1 MITGVT
7 NMKRLIAVMVISAL
21 LFSAITGC
29 KNEVENETTTSELT
43 TQLQTEKETELRT
56 ETLPIEEETTEKP
69 IEYIKSGKI
78 KIENERY
85 SFTIQKTNFEKNYS
99 EELLIDIT
107 NLVPMLYGYD
117 DYENWNGTPN
127 EVINDAL
134 RCMQASR
141 NNWFFERYDSDTVQW
156 KSAYNEMQKN
166 PYRISDD
173 FVITDVESINDYLED
188 RFGSQVRKF
197 KASDFDTYN
206 EVKISDNS
214 ITEEFDLLSYR
225 YTYLPECGLVVCF
238 MSETTGFESK
248 AAYIYDIQ
256 TVDGTYVVKAVSGSE
271 NYLEKSDTFEDIQ
284 ASSLKQLNGYT
295 EEHLREFTMTVAYDD
310 NGNLYM
316 KSVKSKYILAENVMN
331 NYKVVTDGSS
341 VELRTTELFS
351 KQDTVVEMIPNG
363 TEIYV
368 TDNGGNKAWVITEEH
383 YGYIEKNYLTP
394 IK

>member
-1 MITGVT
+1 M
-7 NMKRLIAVMVISAL
+7 RRFIAVMMIVAV
-21 LFSAITGC
+21 LFLSVSGC
-29 KNEVENETTTSELT
+29 ENEVENETTTSALT
-43 TQLQTEKETELRT
+43 TQLQTEKETET
-56 ETLPIEEETTEKP
+56 EIPSTEEETTEKP
-69 IEYIKSGKI
+69 IVNIKSGKI

-85 SFTIQKTNFEKNYS
+85 GFTIQKTEFEKNYS
-99 EELLIDIT
+99 EEILMDIT
-107 NLVPMLYGYD
+107 RLVPMLYGYD

-134 RCMQASR
+134 WCMQASR

-156 KSAYNEMQKN
+156 KAAYNEMQKN

-173 FVITDVESINDYLED
+173 FVITDVESINNYLED

-206 EVKISDNS
+206 EVKISDDS

-225 YTYLPECGLVVCF
+225 YTYLPECGLIACF
-238 MSETTGFESK
+238 MSETTGFESN

-295 EEHLREFTMTVAYDD
+295 EEYLRDFTMTVAYDD
-310 NGNLYM
+310 NGNSYM
-316 KSVKSKYILAENVMN
+316 KSVKSKYVLAENVKN
-331 NYKVVTDGSS
+331 NYKVVTDGSPI
-341 VELRTTELFS
+341 ELRRTELFS
-351 KQDTVVEMIPNG
+351 KRDTVVEMIPNG
-363 TEIYV
+363 AEIYV
-368 TDNGGNKAWVITEEH
+368 TDNGGYKAWVITEEH
-383 YGYIEKNYLTP
+383 YGYVEKEFLVP